1 MQNYEKLSYICI
13 QNHNI
18 MFKEYKVFDDGIWL
32 PYHELKK
39 CYCDSI
45 EYLKTVKNYP
55 NLASRTVG
63 QIYFLEEL
71 IAKCENS
78 RN

>member
-1 MQNYEKLSYICI
+1 MKNLYICT
-13 QNHNI
+13 QNHII
-18 MFKEYKVFDDGIWL
+18 MFTEYKVFDDGIWL
-32 PYHELKK
+32 PYNELKR
-39 CYCDSI
+39 CYNDCFN
-45 EYLKTVKNYP
+45 YLKTVKKYP
-55 NLASRTVG
+55 NLGSRTIG